1 MKTKINKTRRVIKF
15 LLIAISLLFITS
27 CSFKDGE
34 NREKLYVY
42 NWGIYID
49 KTTIEDFEKKYDCK
63 VIYDEFD
70 TNEEMY
76 IIVESGSRVYDVICP
91 TDYMIEKMMRNN
103 LLLEI
108 DYKNELKNFNILDEK
123 VLYIM
128 KSFDKNN
135 SYSIPYVYSTIGVIY
150 NKTIL
155 DEKGLPY
162 PVYWSDLFNPIYKNE
177 ILMQDAMRDLMMV
190 GLYKNNFS
198 LNSTNIDEI
207 DIATNDLI
215 KQRPLVN
222 GYVIDQ
228 VRDKMVMGEAG
239 IGVTYSGEVVY
250 IKEEGKTYNYEYILP
265 KNKVNLTIDAW
276 VIPKNAKNKE
286 LAIKWIDFMLEKD
299 IARKNYEYMH
309 YGIPNTDVIKELPI
323 EEQNDKSIF
332 PDLNNID
339 KYELYKDLGDFEQ
352 VYSDHFKKIKSN

>member
-1 MKTKINKTRRVIKF
+1 MITNYIKTRRIIKF
-15 LLIAISLLFITS
+15 LLIAISLLFISS
-27 CSFKDGE
+27 CSFNDGE
-34 NREKLYVY
+34 KKEKLYVY

-103 LLLEI
+103 LLEEI
-108 DYKNELKNFNILDEK
+108 DYKNKLKNFNILDTR
-123 VLYIM
+123 VLNIM
-128 KSFDKNN
+128 KTFDKNN
-135 SYSIPYVYSTIGVIY
+135 SYAIPYVYSTIGVIY

-162 PVYWSDLFNPIYKNE
+162 PMYWSDLFNPIYENE

-190 GLYKNNFS
+190 GLYKNDFS
-198 LNSTNIDEI
+198 LNSTNIEEL

-215 KQRPLVN
+215 NQRPLVN

-250 IKEEGKTYNYEYILP
+250 IKEEGKNYNYEYILP

-309 YGIPNTDVIKELPI
+309 YGIPNTDVIKELPM
-323 EEQNDKSIF
+323 EEQNDTSIF
-332 PDLNNID
+332 PDLNDIS

>member
-1 MKTKINKTRRVIKF
+1 MKKLVRKIKYTIVLLSLFILSSCSAFDNINK
-15 LLIAISLLFITS
+15 
-27 CSFKDGE
+27 
-34 NREKLYVY
+34 EKLYVY

-49 KTTIEDFEKKYDCK
+49 KSTIEDFEKKYNVD

-91 TDYMIEKMMRNN
+91 TDYMIEKMMRKN
-103 LLLEI
+103 LLMEI
-108 DYKNELKNFNILDEK
+108 DYKNELKNYNILDNK
-123 VLYIM
+123 VLNIM

-135 SYSIPYVYSTIGVIY
+135 TYAVPYVYSTIGVIY

-155 DEKGLPY
+155 DEKKLPY
-162 PVYWSDLFNPIYKNE
+162 PVYWSDLFNPIYENE

-190 GLYKNNFS
+190 GLYKNNYS
-198 LNSTNIDEI
+198 LNTTNTKELEK
-207 DIATNDLI
+207 ATEDLI
-215 KQRPLVN
+215 IQKPIVN
-222 GYVIDQ
+222 SYVIDQ

-250 IKEEGKTYNYEYILP
+250 IKEEGKNYDYEYILP

-309 YGIPNTDVIKELPI
+309 YGIPNIDVINELSD
-323 EEQNDKSIF
+323 EERNDTSIF
-332 PDLNNID
+332 PDLNDIN
-339 KYELYKDLGDFEQ
+339 KYELYKDLGDYED
-352 VYSDHFKKIKSN
+352 VYTEFYKKVKTD